1 MIAHY
6 RKLIVAIG
14 VVAVTAGVATA
25 QTPTN
30 EPAWMAASQLTA
42 KFEAQGYSV
51 REISRDDGHYDV
63 DVTDKNNVRSDMHV
77 DRATGEPLARSAAHN
92 GSNGSHDNNDDD
104 H

>member
-25 QTPTN
+25 QTPAN

-51 REISRDDGHYDV
+51 REISAMTDTDV

-77 DRATGEPLARSAAHN
+77 DRATSSFFDRLHHN
-92 GSNGSHDNNDDD
+92 PAQRQPRQQ
-104 H
+104 